1 MKGPEIL
8 AHLCCFQGFF
18 FSSTEGAIIGLP
30 PFFPSLPLMFS
41 QSGNFSSS
49 QPKNQAEPQ
58 PASMRGKPVRS
69 TSDKGQA
76 WATKSLRYALQLI
89 QHISSTTLKVR
100 DSLVDQLF
108 LPLDLDI
115 VGCGLC
121 RIAHQRG
128 EILPEGKARHLPEL
142 ITVNFTG
149 NKVCWIHS
157 AVAIDQKENKWSS
170 FNPADSRNVWWCYL
184 LICTTLSFQTPLGS
198 L

>member
-1 MKGPEIL
+1 MGQSL
-8 AHLCCFQGFF
+8 VCLH
-18 FSSTEGAIIGLP
+18 
-30 PFFPSLPLMFS
+30 FFPPSLLCFLKAATFHHHS
-41 QSGNFSSS
+41 R
-49 QPKNQAEPQ
+49 KNKADPQ

-89 QHISSTTLKVR
+89 QHISSTTLMVR
-100 DSLVDQLF
+100 GSLVDQLF

-121 RIAHQRG
+121 SIAHQRG
-128 EILPEGKARHLPEL
+128 EILPEGKALHLPEL

-170 FNPADSRNVWWCYL
+170 FNPADSHNVWWCYL
-184 LICTTLSFQTPLGS
+184 LICTMLSFQTPPGNL
-198 L
+198 